1 MERLEASEIKQL
13 VITDTVRSNGCEQ
26 RSSFDV
32 KRLSVSDLLGQAII
46 RIHRNE
52 SVSSLFF

>member
-1 MERLEASEIKQL
+1 MERLEGSSIRQL
-13 VITDTVRSNGCEQ
+13 VVTDTVRSNGCEEG
-26 RSSFDV
+26 SSFDV

-46 RIHRNE
+46 RIHRSE